1 MNIAYISSETEV
13 ITMPTKKKQS
23 TSNQITEMKITE
35 LHPFKN
41 HPFKVLD
48 DELMQQTIDSISQV
62 GVLSP
67 AVVRPS
73 PNGDGY
79 EVISG
84 HRRLHACE
92 AAGLETMPVIVKD
105 LTDDEA
111 IIFMVD
117 SNLQRENI
125 LPSERALAYKMKMEA
140 LKHQGKRDDLTF
152 RQNVG
157 KSWTVEKLSQDTG
170 EHPRQIER
178 YIRLASLEPELL
190 EKVDSKEISFTPAV
204 ELASLSQEEQQGF
217 LDAMEYS
224 QNAPSLSQAQRIKKL
239 SKSGKCT
246 VEAMRE
252 IMSEEKK
259 SDLDKITIEPDEIK
273 KYFPRSFTP
282 SQMKDTILK
291 LLDNWLKNRTKKR
304 NTERS

>member
-1 MNIAYISSETEV
+1 
-13 ITMPTKKKQS
+13 MPTKKNSK
-23 TSNQITEMKITE
+23 TEPTTIVEIKLTE

-62 GVLSP
+62 GVLTP
-67 AVVRPS
+67 AVVRPD
-73 PNGDGY
+73 PGGGY
-79 EVISG
+79 EIISG

-111 IIFMVD
+111 VIFMVD

-140 LKHQGKRDDLTF
+140 LKHQGQRSNSTLDH
-152 RQNVG
+152 VG
-157 KSWTVEKLSQDTG
+157 PKSWTVAKLSAESGDSPTQVK
-170 EHPRQIER
+170 R
-178 YIRLASLEPELL
+178 YIRMAELIPELL
-190 EKVDSKEISFTPAV
+190 TKVDEKEISLTPAV
-204 ELASLSQEEQQGF
+204 ELAYLTQDEQQGF
-217 LDAMEYS
+217 LDAMDYS
-224 QNAPSLSQAQRIKKL
+224 QNAPSLSQAQRIRKL
-239 SKSGKCT
+239 SQNGDCT

-282 SQMKDTILK
+282 SQMKNTILK
-291 LLDNWLKNRTKKR
+291 LLETWMKNRTKKR

>member
-1 MNIAYISSETEV
+1 MN
-13 ITMPTKKKQS
+13 
-23 TSNQITEMKITE
+23 
-35 LHPFKN
+35 
-41 HPFKVLD
+41 
-48 DELMQQTIDSISQV
+48 TIP
-62 GVLSP
+62 LFT
-67 AVVRPS
+67 A
-73 PNGDGY
+73 
-79 EVISG
+79 
-84 HRRLHACE
+84 
-92 AAGLETMPVIVKD
+92 IVKE

-111 IIFMVD
+111 VIFMVD

-152 RQNVG
+152 RQNGG

-170 EHPRQIER
+170 ESVRNIER
-178 YIRLASLEPELL
+178 YIRLASLEPALL
-190 EKVDSKEISFTPAV
+190 DKVDSKEISFTPAV

>member
-1 MNIAYISSETEV
+1 MTAKNKQPDANQV
-13 ITMPTKKKQS
+13 IEIKL
-23 TSNQITEMKITE
+23 TE

-67 AVVRPS
+67 AVVRPN

-84 HRRLHACE
+84 HRRLHACKE
-92 AAGLETMPVIVKD
+92 AGFDTMPVIVKD

-111 IIFMVD
+111 VIFMVD

-125 LPSERALAYKMKMEA
+125 LPSERAKAYKMKMEA
-140 LKHQGKRDDLTF
+140 LKHQGKRSDLTF
-152 RQNVG
+152 RQNGG

-170 EHPRQIER
+170 ESVRNIER
-178 YIRLASLEPELL
+178 YIRLANLEPTLL
-190 EKVDSKEISFTPAV
+190 EKVDNKEISFTPAV

-224 QNAPSLSQAQRIKKL
+224 QNVPSFSQAQRIKKL
-239 SKSGKCT
+239 SQSGKCT

-259 SDLDKITIEPDEIK
+259 SDIDKITLDTDEIK

-282 SQMKDTILK
+282 RQMYNTIIK
-291 LLDNWLKNRTKKR
+291 LLDSWMKKR
-304 NTERS
+304 QQKQER

>member
-1 MNIAYISSETEV
+1 MS
-13 ITMPTKKKQS
+13 TKKKQLD
-23 TSNQITEMKITE
+23 SNQVVEIKLTE

-48 DELMQQTIDSISQV
+48 DELIQQTIDSISQV

-67 AVVRPS
+67 AVVRPDPS
-73 PNGDGY
+73 GGY
-79 EVISG
+79 EIISG
-84 HRRLHACE
+84 HRRLYACE
-92 AAGLETMPVIVKD
+92 AAGLETMPVIVKE

-111 IIFMVD
+111 VIFMVD

-152 RQNVG
+152 RQNGG

-170 EHPRQIER
+170 ESVRNIER
-178 YIRLASLEPELL
+178 YIRLASLEPALL
-190 EKVDSKEISFTPAV
+190 DKVDSKEISFTPAV

>member
-1 MNIAYISSETEV
+1 MS
-13 ITMPTKKKQS
+13 TKKKQQD
-23 TSNQITEMKITE
+23 SNQVVEIKLTE

-67 AVVRPS
+67 AVVRPDPS
-73 PNGDGY
+73 GGY
-79 EVISG
+79 EIISG
-84 HRRLHACE
+84 HRRLYACE
-92 AAGLETMPVIVKD
+92 AAGLETMPVIVKE

-111 IIFMVD
+111 VIFMVD

-152 RQNVG
+152 RQNGG

-170 EHPRQIER
+170 ESVRNIER
-178 YIRLASLEPELL
+178 YIRLASLEPALL

>member
-1 MNIAYISSETEV
+1 MS
-13 ITMPTKKKQS
+13 TKKKQLD
-23 TSNQITEMKITE
+23 SNQVVEIKLTE

-67 AVVRPS
+67 AVVRPDPS
-73 PNGDGY
+73 GGY
-79 EVISG
+79 EIISG
-84 HRRLHACE
+84 HRRLYACE
-92 AAGLETMPVIVKD
+92 AAGLETMPVIVKE

-111 IIFMVD
+111 VIFMVD

-152 RQNVG
+152 RQNGG

-170 EHPRQIER
+170 ESVRNIER
-178 YIRLASLEPELL
+178 YIRLASLEPALL
-190 EKVDSKEISFTPAV
+190 DKVDSKEISFTPAV

-282 SQMKDTILK
+282 SQMKNTILK
-291 LLDNWLKNRTKKR
+291 LLENWLKNRTKKR

>member
-1 MNIAYISSETEV
+1 
-13 ITMPTKKKQS
+13 MPTKKKQS

-178 YIRLASLEPELL
+178 YIRLASLEPALL

>member
-1 MNIAYISSETEV
+1 
-13 ITMPTKKKQS
+13 MPTKKKQS
-23 TSNQITEMKITE
+23 TSNQITEMKLTE

-111 IIFMVD
+111 VIFMVD

-178 YIRLASLEPELL
+178 YIRLASLEPALL

-259 SDLDKITIEPDEIK
+259 SDFDKITIEPDEIK

>member
-1 MNIAYISSETEV
+1 MS
-13 ITMPTKKKQS
+13 TKKKQLD
-23 TSNQITEMKITE
+23 SNQVVEIKLTE

-67 AVVRPS
+67 AVVRPDPS
-73 PNGDGY
+73 GGY
-79 EVISG
+79 EIISG
-84 HRRLHACE
+84 HRRLYACE
-92 AAGLETMPVIVKD
+92 AAGLETMPVIVKE

-111 IIFMVD
+111 EIFMVD

-152 RQNVG
+152 RQNGG

-170 EHPRQIER
+170 ESVRNIER
-178 YIRLASLEPELL
+178 YIRLASLEPALL
-190 EKVDSKEISFTPAV
+190 DKVDSKEISFTPAV

>member
-1 MNIAYISSETEV
+1 
-13 ITMPTKKKQS
+13 MPAKKKAD
-23 TSNQITEMKITE
+23 TEQDVIVNVKLSE

-67 AVVRPS
+67 AVVRPD
-73 PNGDGY
+73 PGGGY

-84 HRRLHACE
+84 HRRLYACE

-111 IIFMVD
+111 VISMVD

-125 LPSERALAYKMKMEA
+125 LPSERALAYKMKAEA
-140 LKHQGKRDDLTF
+140 LKHQGQRGKSTF
-152 RQNVG
+152 RQNGG

-170 EHPRQIER
+170 ESIRSIER
-178 YIRLASLEPELL
+178 FIRLAKLEPQLL
-190 EKVDSKEISFTPAV
+190 EKVDNKEIGLTPAV
-204 ELASLSQEEQQGF
+204 ELASLTRDEQQGF

-224 QNAPSLSQAQRIKKL
+224 QNTPSFSQAQRIKKL
-239 SKSGKCT
+239 SQQGQCT
-246 VEAMRE
+246 AEAMRE

-259 SDLDKITIEPDEIK
+259 SELDKIVINTDEIK

-282 SQMKDTILK
+282 RQMKNTILK
-291 LLDNWLKNRTKKR
+291 LLNSWMKNRAKKQEA
-304 NTERS
+304 ERS

>member
-1 MNIAYISSETEV
+1 MSTTEQR
-13 ITMPTKKKQS
+13 PD
-23 TSNQITEMKITE
+23 SNQVVEVKLTE

-67 AVVRPS
+67 AVVRPN

-92 AAGLETMPVIVKD
+92 AAGLDTIPVIVKD

-111 IIFMVD
+111 VIFMVD

-140 LKHQGKRDDLTF
+140 LKHQGKRDVSTF
-152 RQNVG
+152 AQVEQ
-157 KSWTVEKLSQDTG
+157 KSWTAEKLSKDTG
-170 EHPRQIER
+170 ESSAQIRR
-178 YIRLASLEPELL
+178 YIKMADLIPELL
-190 EKVDSKEISFTPAV
+190 SKVDNKELSFTPAV
-204 ELASLSQEEQQGF
+204 ELAYLTQDEQQGF

-224 QNAPSLSQAQRIKKL
+224 QNTPSLSQAQRIKKL

-252 IMSEEKK
+252 IMSEEKC
-259 SDLDKITIEPDEIK
+259 SEINKITIEPDEIK

-282 SQMKDTILK
+282 RQMKNTILK
-291 LLDNWLKNRTKKR
+291 LLESWMKNRAKKQNKEMR
-304 NTERS
+304 

>member
-1 MNIAYISSETEV
+1 MS
-13 ITMPTKKKQS
+13 TKKKQLD
-23 TSNQITEMKITE
+23 SNQVVEIKLTE

-67 AVVRPS
+67 AVVRPDPS
-73 PNGDGY
+73 GGY
-79 EVISG
+79 EIISG
-84 HRRLHACE
+84 HRRLYACE
-92 AAGLETMPVIVKD
+92 AAGLETMPVIVKE

-111 IIFMVD
+111 VIFMVD

-152 RQNVG
+152 RQNGG

-170 EHPRQIER
+170 ESVRNIER
-178 YIRLASLEPELL
+178 YIRLASLEPALL
-190 EKVDSKEISFTPAV
+190 DKVDSKEISFTPAV

-259 SDLDKITIEPDEIK
+259 SDFDKITIEPDEIK

-282 SQMKDTILK
+282 SQMKNTILK
-291 LLDNWLKNRTKKR
+291 LLENWLKNRTKKI

>member
-1 MNIAYISSETEV
+1 MS
-13 ITMPTKKKQS
+13 TKKKQLD
-23 TSNQITEMKITE
+23 SNQVVEIKLTE

-67 AVVRPS
+67 AVVRPDPS
-73 PNGDGY
+73 GGY
-79 EVISG
+79 EIISG
-84 HRRLHACE
+84 HRRLYACE
-92 AAGLETMPVIVKD
+92 AAGLETMPVIVKE

-111 IIFMVD
+111 VIFMVD

-152 RQNVG
+152 RQNGG

-170 EHPRQIER
+170 ESVRNSER
-178 YIRLASLEPELL
+178 YIRLANLEPARLD
-190 EKVDSKEISFTPAV
+190 KVDSKEISFPPAV

>member
-1 MNIAYISSETEV
+1 MS
-13 ITMPTKKKQS
+13 TKKKQLD
-23 TSNQITEMKITE
+23 SNQVVEIKLTE

-67 AVVRPS
+67 AVVRPDPS
-73 PNGDGY
+73 GGY
-79 EVISG
+79 EIISG

-92 AAGLETMPVIVKD
+92 AAGLETMPVIVKE

-111 IIFMVD
+111 VIFMVD

-152 RQNVG
+152 RQNGG

-170 EHPRQIER
+170 ESVRNIER
-178 YIRLASLEPELL
+178 YIRLASLEPSLL

>member
-1 MNIAYISSETEV
+1 MPKKNKTDPNTITEV
-13 ITMPTKKKQS
+13 PL
-23 TSNQITEMKITE
+23 TE

-48 DELMQQTIDSISQV
+48 DELMQQTIDSIAQV

-67 AVVRPS
+67 AVVRPD
-73 PNGDGY
+73 PGGGY
-79 EVISG
+79 EIISG

-92 AAGLETMPVIVKD
+92 AAGLDTMPVIVKD

-111 IIFMVD
+111 VIFMVD

-140 LKHQGKRDDLTF
+140 LKHQGKRSHSTLD
-152 RQNVG
+152 QVG
-157 KSWTVEKLSQDTG
+157 IKSWTAEKLSAESG
-170 EHPRQIER
+170 ESPTQIKR
-178 YIRLASLEPELL
+178 YIRMAELIPELL
-190 EKVDSKEISFTPAV
+190 TKVDEKEISLTPAV
-204 ELASLSQEEQQGF
+204 ELAYLTQEEQQGF

-224 QNAPSLSQAQRIKKL
+224 QNTPSLSQAQRIKKL
-239 SKSGKCT
+239 SKNGQCT

-259 SDLDKITIEPDEIK
+259 GELDKIMIGTDEIK
-273 KYFPRSFTP
+273 KYFLRSFTP
-282 SQMKDTILK
+282 KQMRDTIFK
-291 LLDNWLKNRTKKR
+291 LLDNWFKNRQKKQ
-304 NTERS
+304 ER

>member
-1 MNIAYISSETEV
+1 
-13 ITMPTKKKQS
+13 MPTKKKQS
-23 TSNQITEMKITE
+23 TSNQITEMKLTE

>member
-1 MNIAYISSETEV
+1 
-13 ITMPTKKKQS
+13 MPSKKKQPS
-23 TSNQITEMKITE
+23 DTQIVEMKLTE

-67 AVVRPS
+67 AVVRPD
-73 PNGDGY
+73 PGGGY
-79 EVISG
+79 EIISG

-92 AAGLETMPVIVKD
+92 AAGLETMPVIIKD

-111 IIFMVD
+111 VIFMVD

-157 KSWTVEKLSQDTG
+157 KSWTVEKLSRDTG
-170 EHPRQIER
+170 EHPRKIER
-178 YIRLASLEPELL
+178 YIRLANLEPTLL
-190 EKVDSKEISFTPAV
+190 EMVDSKEISFTPAV

-224 QNAPSLSQAQRIKKL
+224 QNSPSLSQAQRIKKL

-259 SDLDKITIEPDEIK
+259 SELDKISFDTDEIK

-282 SQMKDTILK
+282 RQMYNTIIK
-291 LLDNWLKNRTKKR
+291 LLDSWMKKR
-304 NTERS
+304 QQKQER

>member
-1 MNIAYISSETEV
+1 
-13 ITMPTKKKQS
+13 MPSKKKQPS
-23 TSNQITEMKITE
+23 DTQIVEMKLSE

-67 AVVRPS
+67 AVVRPD
-73 PNGDGY
+73 PDGGY
-79 EVISG
+79 EIISG

-111 IIFMVD
+111 VIFMVD

-157 KSWTVEKLSQDTG
+157 KSWTVEKLSRDTG

-178 YIRLASLEPELL
+178 YIRLANLEPTLL
-190 EKVDSKEISFTPAV
+190 EKVDRKEISFTPAV

-224 QNAPSLSQAQRIKKL
+224 QNTPSLSQAQRIKKL

-259 SDLDKITIEPDEIK
+259 SELDKISFDTDEIK

-282 SQMKDTILK
+282 RQMYNTIIK
-291 LLDNWLKNRTKKR
+291 LLDNWMKKR
-304 NTERS
+304 QQKQER

>member
-1 MNIAYISSETEV
+1 MS
-13 ITMPTKKKQS
+13 TKKKQLD
-23 TSNQITEMKITE
+23 SNQVVEIKLTE

-67 AVVRPS
+67 AVVRPDPS
-73 PNGDGY
+73 GGY
-79 EVISG
+79 EIISG
-84 HRRLHACE
+84 HRRLYACE
-92 AAGLETMPVIVKD
+92 AAGLETMPVIVKE

-111 IIFMVD
+111 VIFMVD

-152 RQNVG
+152 RQNGG

-170 EHPRQIER
+170 ESVRNIER
-178 YIRLASLEPELL
+178 YIRLENLEPALL
-190 EKVDSKEISFTPAV
+190 DKVDSKEISFTPAV

-291 LLDNWLKNRTKKR
+291 LLENWLKNRTKKR

>member
-1 MNIAYISSETEV
+1 
-13 ITMPTKKKQS
+13 MPTKKNQS

>member
-1 MNIAYISSETEV
+1 
-13 ITMPTKKKQS
+13 MPTKKKQP
-23 TSNQITEMKITE
+23 TSNQITEMKLTE

-178 YIRLASLEPELL
+178 YIRLASLEPALL

>member
-1 MNIAYISSETEV
+1 
-13 ITMPTKKKQS
+13 MPTKKKQS
-23 TSNQITEMKITE
+23 TSNQITEMKLTE

-111 IIFMVD
+111 VIFMVD

-178 YIRLASLEPELL
+178 YIRLASLEPALL

-291 LLDNWLKNRTKKR
+291 LLDNWLKNRTMKR

>member
-1 MNIAYISSETEV
+1 
-13 ITMPTKKKQS
+13 MPAKKKQPD
-23 TSNQITEMKITE
+23 SNQVVDIKLTE

-48 DELMQQTIDSISQV
+48 DELMQQTIDSITQV

-67 AVVRPS
+67 AVVRSDP
-73 PNGDGY
+73 GGGY
-79 EVISG
+79 EIISG
-84 HRRLHACE
+84 HRRLHACK

-111 IIFMVD
+111 VIFMVD

-140 LKHQGKRDDLTF
+140 LKHQGKRDDLTSD
-152 RQNVG
+152 QVG
-157 KSWTVEKLSQDTG
+157 PKSWTAAKLGAEVGDSATQVK
-170 EHPRQIER
+170 R
-178 YIRLASLEPELL
+178 YIKMAELIPELL
-190 EKVDSKEISFTPAV
+190 TKVDEKEISLTPAV

-239 SKSGKCT
+239 SKNGKCT

-282 SQMKDTILK
+282 SQMKNTILK
-291 LLDNWLKNRTKKR
+291 LLDNWMKNRAKKKQS
-304 NTERS
+304 ERS

>member
-1 MNIAYISSETEV
+1 
-13 ITMPTKKKQS
+13 MPSKKKQPS
-23 TSNQITEMKITE
+23 DTQIVEMKLSE

-62 GVLSP
+62 GVLTP
-67 AVVRPS
+67 AVVRPD
-73 PNGDGY
+73 PGGGY
-79 EVISG
+79 EIISG

-111 IIFMVD
+111 VIFMVD

-140 LKHQGKRDDLTF
+140 LKHQGQRNNSTLDH
-152 RQNVG
+152 VG
-157 KSWTVEKLSQDTG
+157 PKSWTVSKLSAESGDSPTQVK
-170 EHPRQIER
+170 R
-178 YIRLASLEPELL
+178 YIRMAELIPELL
-190 EKVDSKEISFTPAV
+190 TKVDEKEISLTPAV
-204 ELASLSQEEQQGF
+204 ELAYLTQDEQQGF
-217 LDAMEYS
+217 LDAMDYS
-224 QNAPSLSQAQRIKKL
+224 QNAPSLSQAQRIRKL
-239 SKSGKCT
+239 SQNGDCT

-259 SDLDKITIEPDEIK
+259 NELDKITIEPDEIK
-273 KYFPRSFTP
+273 RYFPRSFTP
-282 SQMKDTILK
+282 SQMKNTILK
-291 LLDNWLKNRTKKR
+291 LLETWMKNRTKKR

>member
-1 MNIAYISSETEV
+1 
-13 ITMPTKKKQS
+13 MPTKKKQS
-23 TSNQITEMKITE
+23 TSNQITEMKLTE

-111 IIFMVD
+111 VIFMVD

-178 YIRLASLEPELL
+178 YIRLASLEPALL

-239 SKSGKCT
+239 SKNGKCT

-259 SDLDKITIEPDEIK
+259 SDLDKITIETDEIK

-282 SQMKDTILK
+282 SQMKNTILK
-291 LLDNWLKNRTKKR
+291 LLDNWMKNRAKKKQS
-304 NTERS
+304 ERS

>member
-1 MNIAYISSETEV
+1 MPNKTSIVDSNTIAEV
-13 ITMPTKKKQS
+13 
-23 TSNQITEMKITE
+23 ELTE

-67 AVVRPS
+67 AVVRPD
-73 PNGDGY
+73 PNGGY
-79 EVISG
+79 EIISG

-92 AAGLETMPVIVKD
+92 AAGLDTMPVIVKN

-111 IIFMVD
+111 VIFMVD

-140 LKHQGKRDDLTF
+140 LKHQGKRRNSTLD
-152 RQNVG
+152 QAG
-157 KSWTVEKLSQDTG
+157 PKSWTAEKLSAESGDSPTQVK
-170 EHPRQIER
+170 R
-178 YIRLASLEPELL
+178 YIRMAELIPELL
-190 EKVDSKEISFTPAV
+190 TKVDDKEIALTPAV
-204 ELASLSQEEQQGF
+204 EIAYLSQEEQRDF
-217 LDAMEYS
+217 LDAMDYS
-224 QNAPSLSQAQRIKKL
+224 QNSPSFSQAQRIRKL
-239 SKSGKCT
+239 SKNGACT

-259 SDLDKITIEPDEIK
+259 SELDKITIDTDDIK

-282 SQMKDTILK
+282 RQMYNTIIK
-291 LLDNWLKNRTKKR
+291 LLDGWMKKR
-304 NTERS
+304 QQKQER

>member
-1 MNIAYISSETEV
+1 
-13 ITMPTKKKQS
+13 MPAKKKQPD
-23 TSNQITEMKITE
+23 SNQIVEIKLTE

-48 DELMQQTIDSISQV
+48 DELMQHTIDSISQV

-67 AVVRPS
+67 AVVRPDPS
-73 PNGDGY
+73 GGY
-79 EVISG
+79 EIISG

-178 YIRLASLEPELL
+178 YIRLASLEPALL

-224 QNAPSLSQAQRIKKL
+224 QNAPSLSQAHRIKKL

-291 LLDNWLKNRTKKR
+291 LLDNWLKNRTMKR

>member
-1 MNIAYISSETEV
+1 MS
-13 ITMPTKKKQS
+13 TKKKQLD
-23 TSNQITEMKITE
+23 SNQVVEIKLTE

-67 AVVRPS
+67 AVVRPDPS
-73 PNGDGY
+73 GGY
-79 EVISG
+79 EIISG
-84 HRRLHACE
+84 HRRLYACE
-92 AAGLETMPVIVKD
+92 AAGLETMPVIVKE

-111 IIFMVD
+111 VIFMVD

-152 RQNVG
+152 RQNGG

-170 EHPRQIER
+170 ESVRNIER
-178 YIRLASLEPELL
+178 YIRLASLEPALL
-190 EKVDSKEISFTPAV
+190 DKVDSKEISFTPAV